1 MLLRVAD
8 GSSFVVPNT
17 LPMTPCSGCDVS
29 NTGRMHTLRLLAATA
44 ALALLAGC
52 GGSSPE
58 RTSAGT
64 SSAAPS
70 PTHQATK
77 RSGAPSAAP
86 SSTGPARC
94 TTRDLRVSLSA
105 GEGAAGSTYFDL
117 TLTNTSK
124 HPCRTGG
131 FGGVS
136 LVGDGNGTQIGA
148 PADRTQTD
156 KVRAITLQPGGK
168 ATATLRET
176 NAENYP
182 ATKCRPAPAEGFRVY
197 PPNETHAAY
206 VAHGSTGCR
215 NEKLHLLSLAP
226 YQPAG

>member
-1 MLLRVAD
+1 LRD
-8 GSSFVVPNT
+8 GSSIVVPNT
-17 LPMTPCSGCDVS
+17 LTMTLSSGCDVS

-44 ALALLAGC
+44 ALGLLAGC
-52 GGSSPE
+52 AGGSPE

-64 SSAAPS
+64 SSPRQS
-70 PTHQATK
+70 PTHPTTK
-77 RSGAPSAAP
+77 TTGSASPSAAP

-94 TTRDLRVSLSA
+94 TTRDLRVSLTG

-117 TLTNTSK
+117 NLTNISG

-136 LVGDGNGTQIGA
+136 LVGNGNGTQIGA
-148 PADRTQTD
+148 PADRTQTE
-156 KVRAITLQPGGK
+156 KVRAITLRPGGK

-182 ATKCRPAPAEGFRVY
+182 PSRCRPAPAEGFRVY

-215 NEKLHLLSLAP
+215 NEKVHLLSLAP
-226 YQPAG
+226 YQPVG

>member
-1 MLLRVAD
+1 
-8 GSSFVVPNT
+8 
-17 LPMTPCSGCDVS
+17 
-29 NTGRMHTLRLLAATA
+29 MHTLRLLAATA
-44 ALALLAGC
+44 ALGLLAGC
-52 GGSSPE
+52 GGASPE

-64 SSAAPS
+64 SSAATT

-77 RSGAPSAAP
+77 RSGTPSAAP

-94 TTRDLRVSLSA
+94 TTRDLRVSLTG

-117 TLTNTSK
+117 NLTNTSE

-148 PADRTQTD
+148 PADRTQAA
-156 KVRAITLQPGGK
+156 KVRAVTLQPGGK

-215 NEKLHLLSLAP
+215 NEKVHLLSLAP

>member
-1 MLLRVAD
+1 
-8 GSSFVVPNT
+8 
-17 LPMTPCSGCDVS
+17 
-29 NTGRMHTLRLLAATA
+29 MHTLRLLAATG
-44 ALALLAGC
+44 ALVLLAGC
-52 GGSSPE
+52 GGAPA

-64 SSAAPS
+64 SSARQS
-70 PTHQATK
+70 PTHHAT
-77 RSGAPSAAP
+77 RTSGGGSPSAAP
-86 SSTGPARC
+86 SSAGPARC
-94 TTRDLRVSLSA
+94 TTRDLRVSLTG

-117 TLTNTSK
+117 NLTNTSG

-148 PADRTQTD
+148 PADRTQTE

-182 ATKCRPAPAEGFRVY
+182 ATRCRPAPAEGFRVY

-215 NEKLHLLSLAP
+215 NEKVHLLSLTP

>member
-1 MLLRVAD
+1 MR
-8 GSSFVVPNT
+8 
-17 LPMTPCSGCDVS
+17 
-29 NTGRMHTLRLLAATA
+29 RLLPGADLGRDLLGRAEPHA
-44 ALALLAGC
+44 PRDEALGHAQRR
-52 GGSSPE
+52 PVE
-58 RTSAGT
+58 PR
-64 SSAAPS
+64 
-70 PTHQATK
+70 
-77 RSGAPSAAP
+77 
-86 SSTGPARC
+86 
-94 TTRDLRVSLSA
+94 RDLRVSLSG

-148 PADRTQTD
+148 PADRTQTV

-215 NEKLHLLSLAP
+215 NEKVHLLSLAP
-226 YQPAG
+226 YQSAG